1 MNADKISAESFLIS
15 VFKYSVAS
23 WVNFLIYGVAFIAS
37 SWLLTPDV
45 LGPVNMF
52 ITVST
57 LIMNGLVLGLDHS
70 YIRYFSDDRFGVK
83 SRDIFGICFS
93 ASTVFVF
100 AVSIIASL
108 FFASP
113 ISQAIFGFSSP
124 LATYMIF
131 ANVFCLSIARFINIT
146 YRMEGNIRMY
156 SVQSIALQFFTR
168 VFFLTAAFINPTF
181 EGVIVLNVI
190 GMAIFTAIFWLIK
203 GRTMLPKK
211 GFFKPD
217 IFKSLFKY
225 GIALC
230 PTSVLLWLNTF
241 ISQLIVSRYVGD
253 FALGIFTNVSTVSNI
268 ISVLQAGF
276 ATFWSAFIYQNYKTA
291 QKTIIAVHDYL
302 LYGVLFAI
310 GGIII
315 FWDLLFMILGP
326 AYASGASIMGI
337 MLLSPTILII
347 SETTVYGITIEGKSY
362 IDMISMIICTV
373 TNILGCVLLVPQ
385 FGITGAA
392 YSLFIANLVMFV
404 FRTFIAQRFYRSIKN
419 GFKTTVGM
427 TLLIISSVLATI
439 FYDNFALKAVV
450 GVCLWAAATFVYR
463 AQFTQALGFIKGL
476 FNRGAPDGGK
486 AE

>member
-1 MNADKISAESFLIS
+1 MNADKVTAESFLLS
-15 VFKYSVAS
+15 VFKYSIAT
-23 WVNFLIYGVAFIAS
+23 WVNFLIYGVAIIAS

-57 LIMNGLVLGLDHS
+57 LIMNGCVLGLDHS
-70 YIRYFSDDRFGVK
+70 YIRYFSDDRFGASSK
-83 SRDIFGICFS
+83 TIFGICFS

-113 ISQAIFGFSSP
+113 ISEAIFGFSSP

-131 ANVFCLSIARFINIT
+131 SNVFCLSITRFINIT

-156 SVQSIALQFFTR
+156 SLQSIAQQFFTR
-168 VFFLTAAFINPTF
+168 VFFLSAAFINPTF

-190 GMAIFTAIFWLIK
+190 GMVAFTALFWIAK
-203 GRTMLPKK
+203 GRKMLPSK
-211 GFFKPD
+211 GFFKVS
-217 IFKSLFKY
+217 IFKPLFKY

-241 ISQLIVSRYVGD
+241 ISQIIVSRYVGD

-268 ISVLQAGF
+268 ISVIQAGF

-302 LYGVLFAI
+302 LYGVLISI

-315 FWDLLFMILGP
+315 FWDIIFMILGP
-326 AYASGASIMGI
+326 EYASGASIMGI
-337 MLLSPTILII
+337 MLLSPTLLIV

-362 IDMISMIICTV
+362 IDMVAMIICAV
-373 TNILGCVLLVPQ
+373 VNIVGCVLLVPQ
-385 FGITGAA
+385 FGILGAA
-392 YSLFIANLVMFV
+392 YALFIANLIMFI
-404 FRTFIAQRFYRSIKN
+404 FRTIIAQRFYRSLENIKR
-419 GFKTTVGM
+419 TSLGM
-427 TLLIISSVLATI
+427 VLLIAAAVFATI
-439 FYDNFALKAVV
+439 FYDNFMLKALV
-450 GVCLWAAATFVYR
+450 GIALWVLSTVLYR
-463 AQFTQALGFIKGL
+463 RQFFQAIDFARGFIKRKTIDKG
-476 FNRGAPDGGK
+476 
-486 AE
+486 